1 MSKLGNVVL
10 VGTIVVLSGP
20 LALAAISTTF
30 VAATLLLLF
39 AGAVFVHAV
48 LKSLYQVTT
57 WPFSAGPAT
66 LTTTAVPNSPR
77 SASLKPA
84 AKGQKV
90 TAPQQ
95 PPSLAIKTG
104 RWTSSTVSKAGSCSP
119 ESSGSVTS
127 SYSRSS
133 SSSSNGGGSN
143 SSSSSSSSTTSD
155 GAIEQA
161 HIINGISQAVG
172 NASAMEGSLR
182 GGFSRR
188 RRPAASLLDFYD
200 DEFDDANFVDEV
212 YFPEDEDMD
221 MDGPWPGLGA
231 EMSRHHNRS
240 YDRTYDRTYDHTYDH
255 TLLRRHRSASVAG
268 FTLPVA
274 SNSSRR
280 RASIAELPS
289 VLQSATMSSISY
301 RRSSTPGRRRVRLSD
316 YGL

>member
-143 SSSSSSSSTTSD
+143 SSSSSSTTSD

-301 RRSSTPGRRRVRLSD
+301 RRSSTPGRRRVRSCTTKQI
-316 YGL
+316 

>member
-57 WPFSAGPAT
+57 WPFSTGPTT
-66 LTTTAVPNSPR
+66 LPTTPVPNSTR

-84 AKGQKV
+84 AKGKTV
-90 TAPQQ
+90 ITPQQ
-95 PPSLAIKTG
+95 PPSLAIKTA
-104 RWTSSTVSKAGSCSP
+104 RWTSSSASKAGSCSP

-133 SSSSNGGGSN
+133 SSSSNGGSGGGSSSN
-143 SSSSSSSSTTSD
+143 STSSSSSTTSD

-161 HIINGISQAVG
+161 HISNGISQAVG
-172 NASAMEGSLR
+172 NASAVEGSLR
-182 GGFSRR
+182 GGLSRR
-188 RRPAASLLDFYD
+188 RRPATSLIDFYD
-200 DEFDDANFVDEV
+200 DEFDDAGFVDEV

-221 MDGPWPGLGA
+221 GPWPSLSA
-231 EMSRHHNRS
+231 EMSRHRHRS
-240 YDRTYDRTYDHTYDH
+240 YDRSYNH

-268 FTLPVA
+268 FTPPVV

>member
-10 VGTIVVLSGP
+10 VGTIAVLSGP

-57 WPFSAGPAT
+57 WPFSTGPTT
-66 LTTTAVPNSPR
+66 LTTTPTTVVPNSPR
-77 SASLKPA
+77 KASSKPL
-84 AKGQKV
+84 AKGQ
-90 TAPQQ
+90 TSTDPQRS
-95 PPSLAIKTG
+95 PSLAIKTG
-104 RWTSSTVSKAGSCSP
+104 RWTSSSVSKAGSCSP
-119 ESSGSVTS
+119 KSSGSATS

-133 SSSSNGGGSN
+133 SSSSNAGSSG
-143 SSSSSSSSTTSD
+143 SSNSSTTSD

-161 HIINGISQAVG
+161 HIINGLSQAVG
-172 NASAMEGSLR
+172 NAAVMEGSLR

-188 RRPAASLLDFYD
+188 RRPAASLIDFYD
-200 DEFDDANFVDEV
+200 EDFDDNDFMDEV
-212 YFPEDEDMD
+212 YFPEDDDMD
-221 MDGPWPGLGA
+221 EPWAGLGA
-231 EMSRHHNRS
+231 ELSRHRHRS
-240 YDRTYDRTYDHTYDH
+240 YDH

-268 FTLPVA
+268 FMPPPVA

-316 YGL
+316 YGF

>member
-57 WPFSAGPAT
+57 WPFSTHPTT

-77 SASLKPA
+77 SSSLKPA
-84 AKGQKV
+84 AKGQAV
-90 TAPQQ
+90 TAPHH

-104 RWTSSTVSKAGSCSP
+104 RWTSSSVSKAGSCSP
-119 ESSGSVTS
+119 ESTGSVTS

-133 SSSSNGGGSN
+133 SSSSNGG
-143 SSSSSSSSTTSD
+143 SSSSTRSTSSASD
-155 GAIEQA
+155 GAIEHA

-172 NASAMEGSLR
+172 NAAMMEGSLR
-182 GGFSRR
+182 GGLSRR
-188 RRPAASLLDFYD
+188 RRPAASLIDFYD
-200 DEFDDANFVDEV
+200 DEFDDADFVDEV

-221 MDGPWPGLGA
+221 GPWAGLGA
-231 EMSRHHNRS
+231 ELSRHRHRS
-240 YDRTYDRTYDHTYDH
+240 YDH

-268 FTLPVA
+268 FIPPVA